1 MHAQFVT
8 VAFVADGNGI
18 VQILGIFSVNGHH
31 GNPAQIQSSGT
42 IGFRHLI
49 RHTRRLI

>member
-18 VQILGIFSVNGHH
+18 VQILGILPVNGD
-31 GNPAQIQSSGT
+31 GLKMAKIQSAIPVSIQNMIWYT
-42 IGFRHLI
+42 
-49 RHTRRLI
+49 